1 MNTICRD
8 IFRAIHERKWLSIE
22 YKNGKDEV
30 TKYWIGIMEI
40 DPIRKSM
47 HVMGLHLGQY
57 TTMSLYIY
65 IDSILSSAV
74 IEGSYFETKQEL
86 IDDITYNQGKYRRI
100 FDNIAN
106 LKVLNYLVDCN
117 KMDSV
122 P

>member
-86 IDDITYNQGKYRRI
+86 IVHIIRENTGESLIILQI
-100 FDNIAN
+100 
-106 LKVLNYLVDCN
+106 
-117 KMDSV
+117 
-122 P
+122 

>member
-57 TTMSLYIY
+57 TTMSLFGQDKFHQEKEHLWFLLFSVASAIY
-65 IDSILSSAV
+65 PKILLS
-74 IEGSYFETKQEL
+74 F
-86 IDDITYNQGKYRRI
+86 
-100 FDNIAN
+100 F
-106 LKVLNYLVDCN
+106 
-117 KMDSV
+117 
-122 P
+122 

>member
-57 TTMSLYIY
+57 TTMSLP
-65 IDSILSSAV
+65 LSKRKKHASRQPRIIFAEKELYFFLYVSGTV
-74 IEGSYFETKQEL
+74 ITSLSVKLRQFPH
-86 IDDITYNQGKYRRI
+86 GKHI
-100 FDNIAN
+100 VF
-106 LKVLNYLVDCN
+106 L
-117 KMDSV
+117 
-122 P
+122 